1 MLGTLAVV
9 PVSSHNGVSLLDG
22 WFPLTLQIVAVVLL
36 VAAVGWRTRRW
47 RFVWVPVSV
56 IVAVVGALLVHLYF
70 DSQGLATDPAPWQLW
85 IWVGVTVGALA
96 VLIVGFRSARWWRR
110 MVALLA
116 VLAAA
121 LTTSVVLNQWVGYY
135 PTLSAAW
142 GAITAGPLPD
152 QVSPDALGSMRN
164 TDRTTGAVVPITTT
178 DDVSHFAH
186 RTEYVYLPPAWFHG
200 ATPPALPV
208 VMMIAGEFNTPADW
222 MRTGNAIP
230 VVDAYAKQH
239 DGNAPVLVFV
249 DAGGSFNNDTE
260 CVNGPRGDVAT
271 HLTDEVRPQV
281 ISQFHTS
288 SAAANWGIV
297 GWSMGGTCSVD
308 LTVMHPDLFHSYVD
322 IAGDAAPVAG
332 TKQQTID
339 RLFGGDAAAYASF
352 DPATVMQEHGP
363 YIGVSAR
370 YEEADQTGMPRWR
383 GQHGSGHHRPPGGW
397 KPPSQ
402 GGAGLGGRQDG
413 GSANQGQEAVQL
425 CAENRAVGISCSID
439 NRPGRHSWQFA
450 STSFQDSLPWLS
462 HEIGVSTA

>member
-1 MLGTLAVV
+1 M

-22 WFPLTLQIVAVVLL
+22 WFPLTLQIVAAVLL

-56 IVAVVGALLVHLYF
+56 VIAVVGALLVHLYF

-110 MVALLA
+110 GVAVLA

-152 QVSPDALGSMRN
+152 QVSANALGSMRN
-164 TDRTTGAVVPITTT
+164 TNRTTGAVVPITTT

-200 ATPPALPV
+200 ATPPSLPV
-208 VMMIAGEFNTPADW
+208 VMMIAGEFNTPSDW

-230 VVDAYAKQH
+230 IVDKYAQQH
-239 DGNAPVLVFV
+239 GGNAPVLVFV

-260 CVNGPRGDVAT
+260 CVNGPRGNVAT
-271 HLTDEVRPQV
+271 HLTDEVRPAV

-339 RLFGGDAAAYASF
+339 RLFGGNAAAYASF
-352 DPATVMQEHGP
+352 DPATVMQKHGP
-363 YIGVSAR
+363 YTGVSAR
-370 YEEADQTGMPRWR
+370 YEEADQSGMPRWR
-383 GQHGSGHHRPPGGW
+383 GQHAGGHHRPPGGW

-402 GGAGLGGRQDG
+402 GGAGLGGRGDG

-425 CAENRAVGISCSID
+425 CAENRAVDISCTID

-450 STSFQDSLPWLS
+450 STSFEDSLPWLS
-462 HEIGVSTA
+462 HEIGDSTA